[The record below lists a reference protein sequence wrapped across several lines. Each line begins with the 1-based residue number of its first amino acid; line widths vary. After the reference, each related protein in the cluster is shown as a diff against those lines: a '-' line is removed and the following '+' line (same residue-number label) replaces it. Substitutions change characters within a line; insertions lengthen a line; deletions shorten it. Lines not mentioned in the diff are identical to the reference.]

1 MGTKLTL
8 KSDIY
13 SFGIVLLEVRDWLLN
28 EARILSASKR
38 LWSCQ
43 PMAA

>member
-13 SFGIVLLEVRDWLLN
+13 SFGIVLLE
-28 EARILSASKR
+28 ARTCRASNKCF
-38 LWSCQ
+38 LTCVPQ
-43 PMAA
+43 